1 MNESEKAVFEFIRAE
16 IKKAG
21 TDEFVYIRSQ
31 KIIEAAGIGRNTF
44 RKVVKNLKRN
54 GTLIVDDYFLSFGYK
69 LPKEKNNE

>member
-1 MNESEKAVFEFIRAE
+1 MNESEKVVFKFIEAE

-44 RKVVKNLKRN
+44 RKVIKSLKRN
-54 GTLIVDDYFLSFGYK
+54 GTLIIS
-69 LPKEKNNE
+69 

>member
-31 KIIEAAGIGRNTF
+31 KIIEAAGISRNTF
-44 RKVVKNLKRN
+44 HKVVKSLKRN
-54 GTLIVDDYFLSFGYK
+54 GALIIDDYTLRFGYK
-69 LPKEKNNE
+69 LPKEEKQ